1 MAYDAGTIAW
11 MLVSTALV
19 MIMTPAVGFFYGGM
33 LKKNSM
39 LSMLGQTLIIMG
51 VVTIIWVVAGFS
63 LAFGTDTSG
72 LIGNFDYFMMHGIGV
87 WSAPPPSLAA
97 IGATTIPPL
106 LYMMF
111 QGMFAI
117 ITVALIIGG
126 IAERMKLAVVA
137 VFLAIW
143 TVVVYLPVAH
153 WVWGGGWIFDLGA
166 LDFAGG
172 TVVHITAGAT
182 VLAATLVIGKRLS
195 KQNNSEEQAHNIP
208 FVVLGGALLWLGW
221 FGFNGGSALASNEL
235 AVSAFVVTQVAAATA
250 GVVWGLIS
258 YFHLGRTSVLGM
270 ITGAV
275 VGMVAITPASGYVD
289 VSGALAIGIIA
300 PFFSYGAIQL
310 RKRLGFDDA
319 LDVWG
324 CHGVGG
330 TVGAISVGFLAT
342 QTVNPAIPLNGLFYG
357 GGFTLLGNQIIAVVA
372 VWAFVFGVVFAMMK
386 IITMVWPNWRMTKEE
401 ERIGADVVQH
411 GENAYA

>member
-1 MAYDAGTIAW
+1 
-11 MLVSTALV
+11 MLISTALV

-39 LSMLGQTLIIMG
+39 LSMLGQTLIILG
-51 VVTIIWVVAGFS
+51 VVTIIWVVFGFS
-63 LAFGTDTSG
+63 LSFGSDNSG
-72 LIGNFDYFMMHGIGV
+72 LIGNLDFVFMNGIGV
-87 WSAPPPSLAA
+87 WSEPPASLAA

-126 IAERMKLAVVA
+126 VAERMKLAAVT
-137 VFLAIW
+137 VFLIIW
-143 TVVVYLPVAH
+143 TVIVYLPVAH
-153 WVWGGGWIFDLGA
+153 WVWGGGWLFDLGA

-172 TVVHITAGAT
+172 TVVHITAGVT
-182 VLAATLVIGKRLS
+182 VLAATLVIGRRLS
-195 KQNNSEEQAHNIP
+195 RQNNSEEQAHNIP

-221 FGFNGGSALASNEL
+221 FGFNGGSALAANEL
-235 AVSAFVVTQVAAATA
+235 AVSALVVTQIAAATA

-275 VGMVAITPASGYVD
+275 VGLVAITPASGYVD
-289 VSGALAIGIIA
+289 VTGALIIGIVA

-330 TVGAISVGFLAT
+330 TVGAIAVGFLAT
-342 QTVNPAIPLNGLFYG
+342 SAVNPIVVNEGLLYG
-357 GGFTLLGNQIIAVVA
+357 GGFDLLVKQLIAVGS
-372 VWAFVFGVVFAMMK
+372 VWAFVFAVVFVLMK
-386 IITMVWPNWRMTKEE
+386 VLVLIWPNWRMTKEE
-401 ERIGADVVQH
+401 ERIGADIVQH

>member
-1 MAYDAGTIAW
+1 
-11 MLVSTALV
+11 

-39 LSMLGQTLIIMG
+39 LSMLGQTLIILG
-51 VVTIIWVVAGFS
+51 VVTIIWVVFGFS
-63 LAFGTDTSG
+63 LSFGSDNSG
-72 LIGNFDYFMMHGIGV
+72 LIGNLDFVFMNGIGV
-87 WSAPPPSLAA
+87 WSEPPASLAA

-126 IAERMKLAVVA
+126 VAERMKLAAVT
-137 VFLAIW
+137 VFLIIW
-143 TVVVYLPVAH
+143 TVIVYLPVAH
-153 WVWGGGWIFDLGA
+153 WVWGGGWLFDLGA

-172 TVVHITAGAT
+172 TVVHITAGVT
-182 VLAATLVIGKRLS
+182 VLAATLVIGRRLS
-195 KQNNSEEQAHNIP
+195 RQNNSEEQAHNIP

-221 FGFNGGSALASNEL
+221 FGFNGGSALAANEL
-235 AVSAFVVTQVAAATA
+235 AVSALVVTQIAAATA

-275 VGMVAITPASGYVD
+275 VGLVAITPASGYVD
-289 VSGALAIGIIA
+289 VTGALIIGIVA

-330 TVGAISVGFLAT
+330 TVGAIAVGFLAT
-342 QTVNPAIPLNGLFYG
+342 SAVNPIVVNEGLLYG
-357 GGFTLLGNQIIAVVA
+357 GGFDLLVKQLIAVGS
-372 VWAFVFGVVFAMMK
+372 VWAFVFAVVFVLMK
-386 IITMVWPNWRMTKEE
+386 VLVLIWPNWRMTKEE
-401 ERIGADVVQH
+401 ERIGADIVQH

>member
-1 MAYDAGTIAW
+1 MAYDTGAIAW
-11 MLVSTALV
+11 ILISTALV

-39 LSMLGQTLIIMG
+39 LSMLGQTLIILG
-51 VVTIIWVVAGFS
+51 VVTILWVVVGFS
-63 LAFGTDTSG
+63 LAFGPDTAG
-72 LIGNFDYFMMHGIGV
+72 LIGNFDYVLMNGIGV
-87 WSAPPPSLAA
+87 YSEPPASLAA
-97 IGATTIPPL
+97 IGATTVPPL

-126 IAERMKLAVVA
+126 IAERMKLAAIA
-137 VFLAIW
+137 VFLTIW
-143 TVVVYLPVAH
+143 TVVIYLPVAH
-153 WVWGGGWIFDLGA
+153 WVWGGGWIFQMGA

-182 VLAATLVIGKRLS
+182 VLAATLVIGKRLI
-195 KQNNSEEQAHNIP
+195 KQNNSEDQAHNIP

-221 FGFNGGSALASNEL
+221 FGFNGGSALAANEL
-235 AVSAFVVTQVAAATA
+235 AVSAFVVTQIAAATA

-289 VSGALAIGIIA
+289 VTGALIIDIIA

-310 RKRLGFDDA
+310 RKRMGFDDA

-330 TVGAISVGFLAT
+330 TVGAIAVGFLAT
-342 QTVNPAIPLNGLFYG
+342 SAVNPVVVNNGLLYG
-357 GGFTLLGNQIIAVVA
+357 GGFDLLAKQLIAVGA
-372 VWAFVFGVVFAMMK
+372 VWTFVFAVVFVMMK
-386 IITMVWPNWRMTKEE
+386 ILVKVWPNWRMTKEE
-401 ERIGADVVQH
+401 ERIGVDIVQH
-411 GENAYA
+411 GENAYS

>member
-1 MAYDAGTIAW
+1 MAYDTGAIAW
-11 MLVSTALV
+11 ILISTALV

-39 LSMLGQTLIIMG
+39 LSMLGQTMIILG

-63 LAFGTDTSG
+63 LAFGSDTSG
-72 LIGNFDYFMMHGIGV
+72 LIGNFDYVLMNGIGV
-87 WSAPPPSLAA
+87 YSEPPASLVA
-97 IGATTIPPL
+97 IGATTVPPL

-126 IAERMKLAVVA
+126 IAERMKLAAVA

-143 TVVVYLPVAH
+143 TCVVYLPVAH
-153 WVWGGGWIFDLGA
+153 WVWGGGWIFDMGA

-195 KQNNSEEQAHNIP
+195 RHNNSEEQAHNIP

-221 FGFNGGSALASNEL
+221 FGFNGGSALGANEL
-235 AVSAFVVTQVAAATA
+235 AVNAFVVTQVAAATA

-275 VGMVAITPASGYVD
+275 VGLVAITPASGFVD
-289 VSGALAIGIIA
+289 VTGALIIGIVA

-330 TVGAISVGFLAT
+330 TVGAISVGFLA
-342 QTVNPAIPLNGLFYG
+342 QSAVNPLVVSNGLLYG
-357 GGFTLLGNQIIAVVA
+357 GGFDLLVKQFIAVGA
-372 VWAFVFGVVFAMMK
+372 VWAFVFVVVFAMMK
-386 IITMVWPNWRMTKEE
+386 ILVKVWPNWRMTKEE
-401 ERIGADVVQH
+401 ERIGADIVQH